1 MSIASYVLLE
11 GLSHGEFFTN
21 LHLSLDPRPDGV
33 FVVVWHDAALD
44 LSGTCSLITHN
55 RHVGSVGGTGLCR
68 REKDIAEKPL
78 WKVPNFP
85 VVGSQ

>member
-33 FVVVWHDAALD
+33 FVVV
-44 LSGTCSLITHN
+44 
-55 RHVGSVGGTGLCR
+55 
-68 REKDIAEKPL
+68 
-78 WKVPNFP
+78 
-85 VVGSQ
+85 